1 MACAANQT
9 SIKSHCRNR
18 RPRAARVAK
27 PRRLTKKQLRQ
38 INQGFMGAVN
48 R

>member
-1 MACAANQT
+1 MACSANQT
-9 SIKSHCRNR
+9 SIKAHCRNR

-27 PRRLTKKQLRQ
+27 PRRLTKKQMRQ
-38 INQGFMGAVN
+38 IQQGFMSNVA